1 MFSLSFI
8 LIKYLILILRNLVKV
23 SFFKRYFRL
32 NSRNDNFLGVSN
44 LLIILFFIIRL
55 DDIS

>member
-8 LIKYLILILRNLVKV
+8 LIKYLILILRNLVKL